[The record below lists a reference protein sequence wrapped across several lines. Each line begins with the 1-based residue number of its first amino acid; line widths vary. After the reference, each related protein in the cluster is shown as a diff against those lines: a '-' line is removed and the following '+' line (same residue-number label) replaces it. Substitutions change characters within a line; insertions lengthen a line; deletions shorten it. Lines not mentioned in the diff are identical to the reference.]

1 MRTLP
6 LLTNATAT
14 GKGGTVAP
22 EAPFISVQAW
32 LSSAGGS
39 ATVLIK
45 GSNDPRAFNDPAN
58 AALDTIATFTLS
70 GASDQAGF
78 RDAVPY
84 KHVLAEVTAI
94 AGGAIVN
101 SNLGA

>member
-14 GKGGTVAP
+14 GKGPAVSP
-22 EAPFISVQAW
+22 EDSAISVQAW
-32 LSSAGGS
+32 LTAAGGA

-45 GSNDPRAFNDPAN
+45 GSNDPRAFSDAGN
-58 AALDTIATFTLS
+58 AALDTIATITLT
-70 GASDQAGF
+70 GASDQGGW
-78 RDAVPY
+78 RDIVPY

-94 AGGAIVN
+94 SGGAIVN
-101 SNLGA
+101 SVLGV